1 MPDCIHL
8 SYRTYINPQAVYANG
23 RAPSKYRHQT
33 DGSLEAFDLQYVNMD
48 EPLTSENNYHEMA
61 IESELEDQFGF
72 QGEASQLQQHSQ
84 MQHSQMQHSQMS
96 AMTDLF
102 QEHTLPQLSPIS
114 YSSQLQLTG
123 AAYSQNVFHHMEPE
137 RGPPALASESPYLG
151 MTRFPNSSPSLRVP
165 TRMALSLQNEE
176 SKSMQGS
183 KVSLPGSKSSH
194 QGSKASIL
202 GSRTSV
208 QGSRSQIF
216 HSGPPRDEVL
226 RRASSMLEAQREN
239 LEEDALSLQWSG
251 RTASP
256 VLDENQVP
264 TRDSPVAPPLATSQ
278 PLGYGKKDFAS
289 LTCIPNHP
297 AMEEEELTLQEEAIM
312 EELLHEQ
319 SLHEVGKPLR
329 GPETPSESS
338 VSSPRR
344 QSTGRV
350 GLGEMTT
357 LPGQEEAPK
366 PSNDREDAPTPAE
379 PSPSTSGQNAEE
391 ETGQKKSSP
400 AIKKSRSRT
409 MSKLEK
415 LTSLDYIR
423 ASLRLK
429 KKRVSFQKSPE
440 STPKSKKKKKK
451 KPEQE
456 IVFTNKALLEGE
468 GEEDLLTPPQSPTSK
483 FPQQPKIHPTSP
495 PRYPPTGDFFSPE
508 DEFDLQGVPY
518 LPPTRRQRAYTD
530 VPNLYPAQLSQP
542 LYYSPMAPYQQ
553 DSPTTYA
560 QLSQQYYPPTLD
572 TYYPQPYPIQPNPYG
587 RRYSHEMPAQTSR
600 YPGMVRPEGYSHI
613 TSPDH
618 ERQRSVTTPERYLE
632 PGSRLDAGF
641 LRARSPDRFT
651 DTSSNMSDR
660 HQPRSPDRFTES
672 SYSSDRYADSF
683 GFMPDRYLPDIHHDL
698 NLRTPERYVDPHY
711 PGATS
716 PSRFSDVRTPDT
728 LVGSIDGSYS
738 GVGMPDRFLDSME
751 RDRHYGKRPPD
762 RVSKGFERQ
771 RDSNSKQIRKLSDAS
786 NSDKSAP
793 RSKVSWDSEII
804 EYPRPPSD
812 LSESDI
818 DLNL

>member
-1 MPDCIHL
+1 M
-8 SYRTYINPQAVYANG
+8 YANPQAIYANG
-23 RAPSKYRHQT
+23 RTSSKYRHQS
-33 DGSLEAFDLQYVNMD
+33 DGSLEAYDLQYINVDDSPTAQKN
-48 EPLTSENNYHEMA
+48 LYHEMA
-61 IESELEDQFGF
+61 IDPELEDHFDF
-72 QGEASQLQQHSQ
+72 QGEASQLQPQHSQ
-84 MQHSQMQHSQMS
+84 VQHSQMQHSQMS

-102 QEHTLPQLSPIS
+102 QEHTLPKLSPLS

-137 RGPPALASESPYLG
+137 RGPPALGSDSPYLG

-208 QGSRSQIF
+208 QGSRSQLI
-216 HSGPPRDEVL
+216 HSGPPREEL
-226 RRASSMLEAQREN
+226 LQRASSMLEEQREN
-239 LEEDALSLQWSG
+239 LEEDSLSLQWSG

-256 VLDENQVP
+256 MLDESQVP
-264 TRDSPVAPPLATSQ
+264 TRDSPLVPPLATSQ

-297 AMEEEELTLQEEAIM
+297 AMEEEELTLQDGAIM
-312 EELLHEQ
+312 EERLREQ
-319 SLHEVGKPLR
+319 SLHEVVKPLH
-329 GPETPSESS
+329 GPETVTESS
-338 VSSPRR
+338 VPSPRR
-344 QSTGRV
+344 RSTGGRV
-350 GLGEMTT
+350 SLGEMTT

-366 PSNDREDAPTPAE
+366 PSNDREDVPTPTE
-379 PSPSTSGQNAEE
+379 SSLSTGEQNAEE

-400 AIKKSRSRT
+400 AIKKSRPRSRT

-440 STPKSKKKKKK
+440 STPKSKKRKRKKA
-451 KPEQE
+451 EQE
-456 IVFTNKALLEGE
+456 LVFTNRALLEGE
-468 GEEDLLTPPQSPTSK
+468 GDEDLVTPPQSPTTKS
-483 FPQQPKIHPTSP
+483 PQHPKIHPSSP

-508 DEFDLQGVPY
+508 DEFDLQGGPY
-518 LPPTRRQRAYTD
+518 LPPTGRQRAYTD
-530 VPNLYPAQLSQP
+530 VPNPQAYPAQLSQP
-542 LYYSPMAPYQQ
+542 LYYPQMALYQ

-560 QLSQQYYPPTLD
+560 QLSQQYYPPPPD
-572 TYYPQPYPIQPNPYG
+572 AYYPPHYPLQPQMTNPYG
-587 RRYSHEMPAQTSR
+587 RRYSHDTPIQTSR
-600 YPGMVRPEGYSHI
+600 YPGMVRPDGYSHI

-618 ERQRSVTTPERYLE
+618 ERHRAVTTPDRYLDG
-632 PGSRLDAGF
+632 GSRLDAGD

-651 DTSSNMSDR
+651 DTSITSD
-660 HQPRSPDRFTES
+660 HYNTRSPDRSTES
-672 SYSSDRYADSF
+672 SLMSDRYADGF
-683 GFMPDRYLPDIHHDL
+683 GFMPDRYLQDRYHDL
-698 NLRTPERYVDPHY
+698 RSPERYVDPHRY

-728 LVGSIDGSYS
+728 LMGSFDDRYS

-751 RDRHYGKRPPD
+751 HDRHYGMRPPD
-762 RVSKGFERQ
+762 RVVHNFEHR
-771 RDSNSKQIRKLSDAS
+771 RDSNPRQTRRQSDAS

-812 LSESDI
+812 MSESDI